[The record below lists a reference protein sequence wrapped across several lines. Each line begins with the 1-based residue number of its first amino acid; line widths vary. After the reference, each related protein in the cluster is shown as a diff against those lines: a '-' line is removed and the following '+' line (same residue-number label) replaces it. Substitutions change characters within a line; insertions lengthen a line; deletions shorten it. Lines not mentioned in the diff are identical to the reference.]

1 MEETYTS
8 EKYISNILDIF
19 LNKIIYEPLE
29 KTKEILKLSSRI
41 ILCITIIVIIPFIIL
56 LTCICYFGFLFIKK
70 NYNKYEQLVELIKNV
85 KCNNTS
91 NYMNYGYW
99 NKDNMNLYKANKK
112 LCKQIFKKGELDKVE
127 SILDVGCGYG
137 EQDFYWKK
145 KTNAKINAID
155 INKKSIKKANK
166 VNIDENIIFETGNAC
181 KLNFDNESFDRVV
194 NLESGF
200 HYNPREEFLKE
211 SYRVLKKGGKLVVA
225 DILYNE
231 DNIDIFNVLNRNA
244 FGKVFDIPECNK
256 ISITQFKEQLKKI
269 GYSVKIE
276 DITDK
281 TFKPYYSYFFNNIE
295 CPDNF
300 ILPKWIFNIMRISCG
315 FYINTICDGTNGFK
329 YIIAVCEKK

>member
-1 MEETYTS
+1 MEETHTS
-8 EKYISNILDIF
+8 EKYICNILNIF

-41 ILCITIIVIIPFIIL
+41 ILCITIIVIIPFLIL
-56 LTCICYFGFLFIKK
+56 ITGICYFGFLFIKK

-127 SILDVGCGYG
+127 TILDVGCGYG

-166 VNIDENIIFETGNAC
+166 INTDENIIFETGNAC
-181 KLNFDNESFDRVV
+181 KLNFKNDSFDRVV

-200 HYNPREEFLKE
+200 HYNPRQEFLKE

-256 ISITQFKEQLKKI
+256 ISITKFKEQLKKI

-329 YIIAVCEKK
+329 YIIAVCEKN

>member
-8 EKYISNILDIF
+8 EKYICNIMNVF
-19 LNKIIYEPLE
+19 FNKIIYEPLE

-56 LTCICYFGFLFIKK
+56 LTGICYFGFLFVKK

-112 LCKQIFKKGELDKVE
+112 LCKQIFKKGELDKIE
-127 SILDVGCGYG
+127 TILDVGCGYG
-137 EQDFYWKK
+137 EQDFYWRK

-155 INKKSIKKANK
+155 INKKSIKKATKIN
-166 VNIDENIIFETGNAC
+166 NDENIIFKTGNAC

-244 FGKVFDIPECNK
+244 FSKVFDIPECNK

-281 TFKPYYSYFFNNIE
+281 TFKPYYNYFFNNVE

-300 ILPKWIFNIMRISCG
+300 ILPKWLFNIMRISCG

-329 YIIAVCEKK
+329 YIIAVCEKN

>member
-1 MEETYTS
+1 MEETHPS
-8 EKYISNILDIF
+8 EKYIYSILTVF
-19 LNKIIYEPLE
+19 LNKLIYEPLE

-41 ILCITIIVIIPFIIL
+41 VLCITIIIIIPFLIL
-56 LTCICYFGFLFIKK
+56 LTGICYFGFLFIKK
-70 NYNKYEQLVELIKNV
+70 NYNNYEQLVGLIKNV

-99 NKDNMNLYKANKK
+99 DKNNMNLYKYNKK
-112 LCKQIFKKGELDKVE
+112 LCKKIFKKGELDKVDT
-127 SILDVGCGYG
+127 ILDVGCGYG

-166 VNIDENIIFETGNAC
+166 VNIDENIIFEKGNAC
-181 KLNFDNESFDRVV
+181 KLNFNNESFDRVL

-200 HYNPREEFLKE
+200 HYNPRLEFLKE
-211 SYRVLKKGGKLVVA
+211 SYRVLKKGGKLVLA

-231 DNIDIFNVLNRNA
+231 DNIDIFNVLNRTA
-244 FGKVFDIPECNK
+244 FSKLFDIPECNK
-256 ISITQFKEQLKKI
+256 ISVIQFKEQLKKI

-281 TFKPYYSYFFNNIE
+281 TFKPYYSYFFNNVE

-300 ILPKWIFNIMRISCG
+300 ILPKWLFNIMRISCG

-329 YIIAVCEKK
+329 YIIAVCEKI

>member
-256 ISITQFKEQLKKI
+256 ISVMKFKEQLKKI